1 MRSFGRNK
9 GGGGAI
15 CEEDR
20 GKEGTLFGKSQSFD
34 RNLPPSPLLLPS
46 VLEICKFVVFPGD
59 WPAGASLEFYKLAIC
74 HPIINDTYKR
84 K

>member
-1 MRSFGRNK
+1 MRSFGRDK
-9 GGGGAI
+9 GGGAI

-46 VLEICKFVVFPGD
+46 VLEICKCVGVP
-59 WPAGASLEFYKLAIC
+59 
-74 HPIINDTYKR
+74 R
-84 K
+84 